1 MLMLMMIM
9 ITNDIILKFSIN
21 EKYLEEM
28 KIFHNFY
35 ARQISKDIIN

>member
-1 MLMLMMIM
+1 MLMKMIM

-21 EKYLEEM
+21 ERYSEEM